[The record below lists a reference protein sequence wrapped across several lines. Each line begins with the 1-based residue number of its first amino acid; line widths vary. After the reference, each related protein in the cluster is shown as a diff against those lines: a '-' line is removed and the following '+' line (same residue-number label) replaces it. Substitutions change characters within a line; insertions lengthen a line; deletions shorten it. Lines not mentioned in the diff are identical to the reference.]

1 LSIIAIAKNITEE
14 PPAKEYTE
22 PPFVGDMT
30 AAPALTTMTDPADP
44 FTEPTA
50 PAEVL
55 STTTAQTAA
64 ETTETAETT
73 TAEATT
79 ATTTAATT
87 AAVTAAAADYNK
99 EYFSNWLFIGDSI
112 FTGLYGYNFL
122 DSTNVFAKI
131 GFSPSSVRTSDVN
144 GTTVYQKLAVAKPEV
159 ICIMLGTNGL
169 AYLSTDTMIAD
180 YGKFI
185 GEIRDLLP
193 DSRIIVLSI
202 TPVTKKHSDE
212 KPETLEIITAYNEA
226 LKTLAEDS
234 EVDYFDIF
242 TELSDENGYSKTE
255 YAENDGLHLKG
266 AAYTKVLSMLEEYVE
281 DGDNGNE

>member
-1 LSIIAIAKNITEE
+1 VSDPIE
-14 PPAKEYTE
+14 P
-22 PPFVGDMT
+22 
-30 AAPALTTMTDPADP
+30 L
-44 FTEPTA
+44 
-50 PAEVL
+50 
-55 STTTAQTAA
+55 
-64 ETTETAETT
+64 
-73 TAEATT
+73 
-79 ATTTAATT
+79 TTTAAVTASPASVTTT

-99 EYFSNWLFIGDSI
+99 DFFSNWLFIGDSI
-112 FTGLYGYNFL
+112 FTGLYGYNYL

-131 GFSPSSVRTSDVN
+131 GFSPSSVRTGDVN

-169 AYLSTDTMIAD
+169 AYLSADTMISD

-212 KPETLEIITAYNEA
+212 KPETLEMITTYNEA

-242 TELSDENGYSKTE
+242 TELSDENGYSKVM

-266 AAYTKVLSMLEEYVE
+266 AAYAKVLSMLEEYVKDE
-281 DGDNGNE
+281 NEGTDNE